1 MILQFCI
8 TNTLKDAG
16 FIYNNSEKTKEKVKK
31 TKPTKL
37 LFVITDGSCSL
48 PSPWT
53 GDWYDSFYGQLTFS
67 ATTLTGWQVQAYATT
82 ITSWTCVSED
92 TTNNYL
98 LFL

>member
-1 MILQFCI
+1 MF
-8 TNTLKDAG
+8 T
-16 FIYNNSEKTKEKVKK
+16 
-31 TKPTKL
+31 
-37 LFVITDGSCSL
+37 TDGSCTL
-48 PSPWT
+48 PPLWT

-67 ATTLTGWQVQAYATT
+67 GTSALAGWQVTSFASV